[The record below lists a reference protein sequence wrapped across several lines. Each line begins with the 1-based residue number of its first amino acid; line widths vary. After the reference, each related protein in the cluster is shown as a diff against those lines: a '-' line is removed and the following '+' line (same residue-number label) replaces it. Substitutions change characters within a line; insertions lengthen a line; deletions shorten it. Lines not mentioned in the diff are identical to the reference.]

1 MKLTLLACLDLQY
14 NWGYPAALKNAID
27 YLYHEWKG
35 KPAAIVSYG
44 TRGGG
49 KAAAQLQQVQMIYPW
64 HAGSLLTS
72 RHRFCLTGEHTQH
85 AACSWLDQTLNN
97 IPTGWRHKS

>member
-1 MKLTLLACLDLQY
+1 MPLLLSAQY

-35 KPAAIVSYG
+35 KPAAIISYG

-49 KAAAQLQQVQMIYPW
+49 KAAEQLKQVC
-64 HAGSLLTS
+64 AS
-72 RHRFCLTGEHTQH
+72 
-85 AACSWLDQTLNN
+85 
-97 IPTGWRHKS
+97 